1 MQEDIAVKLAALLEA
16 EMAENTNLKEHT
28 SLMEPMLPSEG
39 ASGLSDLAIDLVAKA
54 SRFAGRLNPVV
65 RQSVGELVRSMN
77 CYYSNLIEG
86 HDTHS
91 GDIDRVLAQ
100 HYASEP
106 GKRALQKEAVA
117 HITV

>member
-1 MQEDIAVKLAALLEA
+1 
-16 EMAENTNLKEHT
+16 MAENTNLKEHT

-39 ASGLSDLAIDLVAKA
+39 AGGLSDLAIDLLARA

-77 CYYSNLIEG
+77 CYYSNLIAG
-86 HDTHS
+86 HDTHP

-100 HYASEP
+100 HYVPVSRASA
-106 GKRALQKEAVA
+106 RCQKKQLRLSRSKK
-117 HITV
+117 